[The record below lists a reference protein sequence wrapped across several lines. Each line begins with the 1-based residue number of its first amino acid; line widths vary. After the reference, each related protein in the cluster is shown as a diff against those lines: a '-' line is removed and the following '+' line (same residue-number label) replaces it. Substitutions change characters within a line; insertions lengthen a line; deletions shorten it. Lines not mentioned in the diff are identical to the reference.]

1 MTPHTTGQQA
11 FLFYIFISRRFVH
24 NSYINIRV
32 TDVALHVLGFIVAQG
47 YNKTPRSRVHALKV
61 LIRTDAKHPCH
72 FTITSVFPMGTLSG
86 ALSRC
91 IGDTGRSRRPDRRPS
106 RAAHSAA
113 LCTGCRGSST
123 CPLER
128 RAASGRARA
137 RWARPCGER
146 QSWEAWE
153 APCGAG
159 ARPSQPHGQRAQGER
174 AGEGRPPVESS
185 RCRLGGPPSL

>member
-1 MTPHTTGQQA
+1 MDTWA
-11 FLFYIFISRRFVH
+11 KVKWSLFVLFYIFISRRFVS

-32 TDVALHVLGFIVAQG
+32 TDVAMHVLGFIVAQG
-47 YNKTPRSRVHALKV
+47 YNLRPRSRVHALRV
-61 LIRTDAKHPCH
+61 LIRTDARHLCH
-72 FTITSVFPMGTLSG
+72 FTISAVFPLGTLSG
-86 ALSRC
+86 TLSLC
-91 IGDTGRSRRPDRRPS
+91 IGDTGRSRWPDRRPS

-137 RWARPCGER
+137 RWARPCGAR
-146 QSWEAWE
+146 QSREVGE

-159 ARPSQPHGQRAQGER
+159 AQPSQPHGQRA
-174 AGEGRPPVESS
+174 GEGRPPVGSS